1 MSQLLT
7 ENPLL
12 LLFVIAALGY
22 LLGSVKI
29 NGNGLGVAAVLFVGL
44 FFGAWNPD
52 FEIPSIVFSLG
63 IVLFVYSIGLN
74 SGPAFFSS
82 IQKNGS
88 RDILFSIIM
97 LTITAAMT
105 GGAGYLLNMSKETIV
120 GIYTGSTTN
129 TPALAGV
136 LNYISERPA
145 LAGDGSMVENAVVAY
160 SYTYPMGVIGGL
172 LAIVLLEKLLRI
184 NYDKEIE
191 HVDQRY
197 FIESRPVSATILVE
211 NRDMHGVKLR
221 ELKNNNNWNVVF
233 GRIYREDFGF
243 FLSNWDT
250 ILQKGD
256 QIMVVGSQSTVDEV
270 TETLGKK
277 EDRSIAYDRKDYDVR
292 TIFVSNHQ
300 IVGQSISSLNL
311 YEKYDAVITRI
322 RRGDAEILATSETVL
337 ELGDRIMVV
346 AHRDDLER
354 LCQYFGDSYYNASK
368 VNLFTFGLGIA
379 LGLLLGLAE
388 ITLPGGISLKLGIAG
403 GPLIIGL
410 LFGYLR
416 RTGPIVWTMPYSANV
431 LLRQLGLILLLATIG
446 VRSGGSFIESLQGG
460 AGLTIFALGAGVSIV
475 TAVLTLLIGYK
486 ILKIPYGIIMG
497 YISNQ
502 PAILEFGLGRSKNML
517 PLQGYTIM
525 FPIALIL
532 KIIYAQ
538 LLFLVL

>member
-1 MSQLLT
+1 MSQLLL

-22 LLGSVKI
+22 LFGSIQI

-44 FFGAWNPD
+44 FFGAWNPE
-52 FEIPSIVFSLG
+52 FEIPAIVFSLG

-82 IQKNGS
+82 IQKNGL
-88 RDILFSIIM
+88 RDILFSIAM
-97 LTITAAMT
+97 LTIMAAMT

-172 LAIVLLEKLLRI
+172 LAIVLMEKIFRI
-184 NYDKEIE
+184 NYDEE
-191 HVDQRY
+191 VENVDERY
-197 FIESRPVSATILVE
+197 FIESRPVSATVLVAKD
-211 NRDMHGVKLR
+211 NMHGVKLR
-221 ELKNNNNWNVVF
+221 DLKNKNNWNVVF
-233 GRIYREDFGF
+233 GRIYRDDFGF

-256 QIMVVGSQSTVDEV
+256 QIMVVGSQATIDEV
-270 TETLGKK
+270 TDTLGIK

-292 TIFVSNHQ
+292 TIFVSNHHV
-300 IVGQSISSLNL
+300 VGQSISSLNL

-354 LCQYFGDSYYNASK
+354 LCKYFGDSYYNSSK

-388 ITLPGGISLKLGIAG
+388 IKLPGGISLKLGIAG
-403 GPLIIGL
+403 GPLIVGL

-416 RTGPIVWTMPYSANV
+416 RTGPIVWTMPYSSNV

-460 AGLTIFALGAGVSIV
+460 AGLTIFALGAGVSIL
-475 TAVLTLLIGYK
+475 TAMLTLLIGYK
-486 ILKIPYGIIMG
+486 LLKIPYGIIMG

>member
-1 MSQLLT
+1 MSQLLLD
-7 ENPLL
+7 NPLL
-12 LLFVIAALGY
+12 LLFVIAAVGY
-22 LLGSVKI
+22 LLGSVQI

-44 FFGAWNPD
+44 FFGAWNPQL
-52 FEIPSIVFSLG
+52 EIPPIIFSLG

-74 SGPAFFSS
+74 SGPAFFNS
-82 IQKNGS
+82 IQKNGA
-88 RDILFSIIM
+88 RDIVFSIVM
-97 LTITAAMT
+97 LSITAAMT
-105 GGAGYLLNMSKETIV
+105 GGAGYLMSMSKETIV

-172 LAIVLLEKLLRI
+172 LAIVLLEKILRI
-184 NYDKEIE
+184 NYGKEVE
-191 HVDQRY
+191 NVDQRY
-197 FIESRPVSATILVE
+197 FIESRPVSANIVVE
-211 NRDMHGVKLR
+211 NKDMHGVKLR
-221 ELKNNNNWNVVF
+221 ELKNSNHWNVVF
-233 GRIYREDFGF
+233 SRIYRDDFGY

-250 ILQKGD
+250 ILQEGD
-256 QIMVVGSQSTVDEV
+256 QIMVVGSQSTIDEV
-270 TETLGKK
+270 ADLLGKK
-277 EDRSIAYDRKDYDVR
+277 EDRSIAYDRKEYDIR
-292 TIFVSNHQ
+292 TIFVSNYH

-337 ELGDRIMVV
+337 ELGDRILMV

-354 LCQYFGDSYYNASK
+354 LCKYFGDSYYKSSK

-388 ITLPGGISLKLGIAG
+388 ITLPGGINLKLGIAG

-416 RTGPIVWTMPYSANV
+416 RTGPIVWTMPYSSNV

-446 VRSGGSFIESLQGG
+446 VRSGGSFIESLEGG
-460 AGLTIFALGAGVSIV
+460 AGLTIFALGAGVSFL
-475 TAVLTLLIGYK
+475 TALLTLLIGYK
-486 ILKIPYGIIMG
+486 LLKIPYGILMG

-538 LLFLVL
+538 ILFLVL